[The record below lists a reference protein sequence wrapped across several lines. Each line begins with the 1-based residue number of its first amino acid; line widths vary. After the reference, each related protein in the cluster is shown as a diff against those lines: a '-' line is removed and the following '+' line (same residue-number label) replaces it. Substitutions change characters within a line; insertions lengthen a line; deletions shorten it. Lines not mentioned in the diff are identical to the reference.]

1 MATNTTTLPQD
12 DYQQTLVDY
21 NDATAT
27 AAATAKQDVLRQA
40 WESDQQAYNAQ
51 NATVAN
57 NYQSATNAIN
67 LQRQT
72 QLPKYQAQKD
82 ATSSDAAATQRR
94 TEALNSMGGAYNS
107 GANRSQMLG
116 IDLNRQSALQGIQ
129 SDQNN
134 FDTSTGNALTEAD
147 SARVA
152 ALNDIAGKLAL
163 GTTQYNDG
171 ALALRTQL
179 ESDKQTGALK
189 AVLDA
194 QARADEQYQFNTT
207 TGLQQQQI
215 NNQVAQYASTLAQ
228 ENEQF
233 RITSNMTQQQI
244 NNQVSQFRQGLEQN
258 ASQFGVT
265 SAQTQ
270 QQIDSQVSQYAT
282 SLAQSNSQF
291 ERTAGQSDTQI
302 DNQASQFERTA
313 GQADTQITNQANQN
327 AAQLAQNAAQFAVA
341 SAQTQQ
347 QIDDAASQFAESFG
361 LSKEQLAAQIAQNGF
376 SNTMTALNYN
386 ASVDQTEFNNGI
398 AVYGATGVYG
408 GDVSSGTDR
417 AVVNPDG
424 TVSVVPV
431 DVADPV
437 IETPETDVLDK
448 SGNIALDLNGT
459 TTDKA
464 GVQWKNYKVVG
475 PDEVAPS
482 KNAAGAKLVGYRLY
496 YKSHGDKY
504 YIPMYS
510 DQIGYGT
517 LPKGYKKSRDIN
529 GMPTYV
535 EK

>member
-1 MATNTTTLPQD
+1 VATNSTLSQE
-12 DYQQTLVDY
+12 DYQQNLTDL
-21 NDATAT
+21 NDVTAT

-40 WESDQQAYNAQ
+40 WESDQQTYNAQ
-51 NATVAN
+51 NAAVAN

-94 TEALNSMGGAYNS
+94 TEALNSMGGTYNS

-116 IDLNRQSALQGIQ
+116 IDLNRQSVLQGIQ

-134 FDTSTGNALTEAD
+134 FETSTGNALTEAD

-302 DNQASQFERTA
+302 
-313 GQADTQITNQANQN
+313 TNQANQN

-347 QIDDAASQFAESFG
+347 QIDDAASQFAESLG

-376 SNTMTALNYN
+376 GNTMAALNYN
-386 ASVDQTEFNNGI
+386 ASIDQTEFNNGI

-424 TVSVVPV
+424 TISTIPV
-431 DVADPV
+431 DA
-437 IETPETDVLDK
+437 TPDTTPDTLDI
-448 SGNIALDLNGT
+448 SGNVATPTTGITVGKTGT
-459 TTDKA
+459 K
-464 GVQWKNYKVVG
+464 WKNY
-475 PDEVAPS
+475 PEVDRNTDAPATNS
-482 KNAAGAKLVGYRLY
+482 EGEELTGYRMTAIRGEHRY
-496 YKSHGDKY
+496 YVP
-504 YIPMYS
+504 IYS
-510 DQIGYGT
+510 GQMSKGT
-517 LPKGYKKSRDIN
+517 VPTGATIN
-529 GMPTYV
+529 GSKGGVPTF
-535 EK
+535 KDW